1 MHTMERYF
9 TTEEAMEITDRMAKA
24 VLATVMN
31 NTKLALEDPR
41 NYEARA
47 ELMWTSSLA
56 HNNLTGCGGT
66 GDWSTHDIEHELGGM
81 FDIAHGAGLAAVWS
95 SWARY
100 VYKVKPS
107 RFAKFARDIFD
118 IEETDD
124 EKAALAGISAME
136 DFYHSIGMPASVGE
150 MGIKLTD
157 EQIEELAEKGTNGN
171 TRKLGNFKKLDKND
185 LVEIFRMAR

>member
-1 MHTMERYF
+1 MQ
-9 TTEEAMEITDRMAKA
+9 
-24 VLATVMN
+24 
-31 NTKLALEDPR
+31 
-41 NYEARA
+41 
-47 ELMWTSSLA
+47 
-56 HNNLTGCGGT
+56 GT
-66 GDWSTHDIEHELGGM
+66 YL
-81 FDIAHGAGLAAVWS
+81 
-95 SWARY
+95 
-100 VYKVKPS
+100 
-107 RFAKFARDIFD
+107 IFL
-118 IEETDD
+118 ETDD